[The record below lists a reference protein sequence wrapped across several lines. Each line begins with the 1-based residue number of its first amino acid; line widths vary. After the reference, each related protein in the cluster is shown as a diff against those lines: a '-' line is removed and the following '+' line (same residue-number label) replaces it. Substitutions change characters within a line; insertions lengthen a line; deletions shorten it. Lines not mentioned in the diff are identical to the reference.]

1 MSNFA
6 RWEQESRQPL
16 GPLQPD
22 IPPQDPSRRFEETM
36 EVDMSALLGEERAA
50 GAPQADST
58 ALHEIAEIQTL
69 LAAEPPADDPVAQA
83 ELDEEPYDDQ
93 EPYDDDEESYDVER
107 ADVER
112 ADVERDDDEEHDDDA
127 AHANRTAAARAT
139 LREAGQRAGGR
150 ITDARRSLTTTGRCL
165 GRWVASLDRRP
176 EFSAHH
182 GHDPIAQLGSGEPR
196 AFAHGADR
204 HSEAAYIEQ
213 LEAELAEL
221 RSRGAGGNPI
231 EPPISITEEI
241 ERIGE
246 ETASILVVAH
256 DKAHET
262 ARRAQEQAERRVRD
276 ADARAE
282 AIVAEAQRR
291 LRQLDDETDAVWRER
306 ERLLDDV
313 RTVCASLHALIDD
326 AGRRFPDDPEPMAG
340 PETADT
346 TSDGGAVEAGA
357 TAEH

>member
-6 RWEQESRQPL
+6 RWEEESRQPL

-22 IPPQDPSRRFEETM
+22 IPHQDPSHRFQETM
-36 EVDMSALLGEERAA
+36 EVDMSALLDEQRAS

-58 ALHEIAEIQTL
+58 ALHEIAEIQAL
-69 LAAEPPADDPVAQA
+69 LA
-83 ELDEEPYDDQ
+83 EEPSAD
-93 EPYDDDEESYDVER
+93 EPHAPLGDAERGSRRRRRRRRRRRTDGDDDKAR
-107 ADVER
+107 AD
-112 ADVERDDDEEHDDDA
+112 
-127 AHANRTAAARAT
+127 RTAAARAT
-139 LREAGQRAGGR
+139 FREAGERAGER
-150 ITDARRSLTTTGRCL
+150 ITDARRSLSTTGRSL

-176 EFSAHH
+176 EFSTHH
-182 GHDPIAQLGSGEPR
+182 GHDPIAQLTSGE
-196 AFAHGADR
+196 AGAPDR
-204 HSEAAYIEQ
+204 GYPSEEEYIAQ
-213 LEAELAEL
+213 LEAEIAEL
-221 RSRGAGGNPI
+221 RSRVPVV

-340 PETADT
+340 TEIDEVDADADADAAEAEVE
-346 TSDGGAVEAGA
+346 SEAGA
-357 TAEH
+357 MADH

>member
-22 IPPQDPSRRFEETM
+22 IPEPDRSHRHQETM
-36 EVDMSALLGEERAA
+36 EVDMTALLGEEPAA
-50 GAPQADST
+50 ALSGTDGT
-58 ALHEIAEIQTL
+58 ALHQIAEIQEL
-69 LAAEPPADDPVAQA
+69 LAEQP
-83 ELDEEPYDDQ
+83 
-93 EPYDDDEESYDVER
+93 DDDEPDED
-107 ADVER
+107 
-112 ADVERDDDEEHDDDA
+112 ERDDDDAFAEDDDETREP
-127 AHANRTAAARAT
+127 RTAAARASI
-139 LREAGQRAGGR
+139 REAGERAGER
-150 ITDARRSLTTTGRCL
+150 IADARRSLATTGRTV

-182 GHDPIAQLGSGEPR
+182 GHDPLAQLGAGRPQAPPQR
-196 AFAHGADR
+196 AMADGDG
-204 HSEAAYIEQ
+204 SEEQYIAQ
-213 LEAELAEL
+213 LEAEIAEL
-221 RSRGAGGNPI
+221 RSRVGDGDPVQA
-231 EPPISITEEI
+231 PISITEEI

-282 AIVAEAQRR
+282 AIVTEAQRR

-313 RTVCASLHALIDD
+313 RTVCTALTALVDD
-326 AGRRFPDDPEPMAG
+326 AGQRFPADPQAMAG
-340 PETADT
+340 IEIEPERTAAVAAEAE
-346 TSDGGAVEAGA
+346 GIIPPEVEVEVEVEAE
-357 TAEH
+357 AEAGVGPK

>member
-6 RWEQESRQPL
+6 RWEEESRQPL

-22 IPPQDPSRRFEETM
+22 IPHQDPSHRFQETM
-36 EVDMSALLGEERAA
+36 EVDMSALLGEQRAT
-50 GAPQADST
+50 GVPQADST
-58 ALHEIAEIQTL
+58 ALHEIAEIQAL
-69 LAAEPPADDPVAQA
+69 LADEPSADEPHAALSDENEHGARVDDDGNEDAADDEARS
-83 ELDEEPYDDQ
+83 D
-93 EPYDDDEESYDVER
+93 
-107 ADVER
+107 
-112 ADVERDDDEEHDDDA
+112 
-127 AHANRTAAARAT
+127 RTAAARAT
-139 LREAGQRAGGR
+139 FREAGERAGER
-150 ITDARRSLTTTGRCL
+150 ITDARRSLSTTGRSL

-176 EFSAHH
+176 EFSTHH
-182 GHDPIAQLGSGEPR
+182 GHDPIAQLTSGE
-196 AFAHGADR
+196 ADAPGR
-204 HSEAAYIEQ
+204 GFPSEGEYIAQ
-213 LEAELAEL
+213 LEAEIAEL
-221 RSRGAGGNPI
+221 RSRVPVV

-313 RTVCASLHALIDD
+313 RLVCASLHALIDD

-340 PETADT
+340 TEVPEVDAGVDAKAAD
-346 TSDGGAVEAGA
+346 AAEVEVEAGA
-357 TAEH
+357 MADH